1 MMADESHLESFFPF
15 NHLDDSSFNLA
26 LYEISHGPLNFN
38 SNRLETLLFN
48 PIEQPELSNS
58 LSSYLNPDY
67 NFIAG
72 LPSSSYLAEDDINSR
87 VAPLSNKI
95 NFSIM
100 HLNARSLLK
109 NLDQLNLM
117 LGNLKKSF
125 AVIGIS
131 ETWLTE
137 CTAELVNITGY
148 SFISNHRKSK
158 TGGGVG
164 IYLHNDLQYKIL
176 SECKLSDPEVIE
188 SLFVEI
194 TVPHGKNI
202 IVGCVYRPPNQ
213 NTALFQDKLN
223 DILSYISKD
232 NKQCYVMGDFN
243 LDLLQYNH
251 HTPTQ
256 EFIDA
261 LFSFAFFPLISN
273 PTRLT
278 SYSATLIDNIFT
290 NNLSQN
296 VLNGVVLNNL
306 SDHLP
311 VFAYFSGLTLT
322 RDGENKAFMRKFTDE
337 NLRKFNK
344 NVSNTNWSSLLNED
358 PNIAYNNFIQEYSI
372 IYNACFPF

>member
-1 MMADESHLESFFPF
+1 MMADESHLEFLFPF
-15 NHLDDSSFNLA
+15 NHLDNSSFNLA
-26 LYEISHGPLNFN
+26 LYELSHGPLNFN

-58 LSSYLNPDY
+58 LSSHLNPDS
-67 NFIAG
+67 NFNAG
-72 LPSSSYLAEDDINSR
+72 LPSSSYLAEDDINSG
-87 VAPLSNKI
+87 VAPLGDKI
-95 NFSIM
+95 NVSII

-117 LGNLKKSF
+117 LGSLKKPFS
-125 AVIGIS
+125 VIGFS
-131 ETWLTE
+131 ETWLTD
-137 CTAELVNITGY
+137 CTAKLVNIAGY
-148 SFISNHRKSK
+148 NFVSNHGKSK

-164 IYLHNDLQYKIL
+164 IYLQDDLQYKIL
-176 SECKLSDPEVIE
+176 NECKLSDPETIE
-188 SLFVEI
+188 YLFVEI

-202 IVGCVYRPPNQ
+202 IVGFVYRPPNQ
-213 NTALFQDKLN
+213 NTALFLDKFN
-223 DILSYISKD
+223 DILSRISKD

-256 EFIDA
+256 EFIDT
-261 LFSFAFFPLISN
+261 LFSHAFIPLISN

-296 VLNGVVLNNL
+296 VLNGIALNDS

-311 VFAYFSGLTLT
+311 V
-322 RDGENKAFMRKFTDE
+322 
-337 NLRKFNK
+337 
-344 NVSNTNWSSLLNED
+344 LLIFLAK
-358 PNIAYNNFIQEYSI
+358 P
-372 IYNACFPF
+372 